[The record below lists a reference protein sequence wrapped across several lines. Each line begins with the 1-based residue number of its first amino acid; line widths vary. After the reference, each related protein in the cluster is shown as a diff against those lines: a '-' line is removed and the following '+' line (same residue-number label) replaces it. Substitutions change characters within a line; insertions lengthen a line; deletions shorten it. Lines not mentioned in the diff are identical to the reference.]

1 MKFLTWNIK
10 DGGVLDFNNPKVDNI
25 DNILNIIKMQENRP
39 SKNIAAASHL

>member
-25 DNILNIIKMQENRP
+25 DNILNIIKKENP
-39 SKNIAAASHL
+39 DVMVCYPHIGQ